1 MDLPKEQQNET
12 NTSSKIT
19 SHSSIEDLDGFSSI
33 DSVIKNK
40 KFFSKNFTPKSIF
53 FGIKLEEK
61 KPSSPLEDIKEKSK
75 RLSELLLS

>member
-19 SHSSIEDLDGFSSI
+19 SHSSIEELDGFSSI